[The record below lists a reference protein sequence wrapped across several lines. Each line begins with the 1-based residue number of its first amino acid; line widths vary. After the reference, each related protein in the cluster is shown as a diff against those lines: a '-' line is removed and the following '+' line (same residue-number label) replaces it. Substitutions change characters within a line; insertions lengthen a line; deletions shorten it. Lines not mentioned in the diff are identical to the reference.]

1 MKKLII
7 AVVILVA
14 AAATVLVLVKPS
26 AEVEVV
32 APGHAVNL
40 VPGSVAVTAEFD
52 MELKSEIG
60 GRVLS
65 STLDPGN
72 KVKQGEVLAQIDPGD
87 LKLEIEQTES
97 EYEAAKQRIA
107 VGSSIQLQLDSAQ
120 ESLANFERLT
130 KAGSYPEAELEKQRR
145 GVKQIEQ
152 SLALEKVNN
161 QQLIER
167 YENTLKVKRRQLDKM
182 TIRAPFDGVV
192 STVDA
197 RPGDLIGGGT
207 TMATLI
213 STSRTVE
220 AKISEENFANVALGQ
235 RASVRFL
242 GYGSQLYDAKVI
254 KILPTAD
261 PETQRY
267 LVHLEVKID
276 PDKLVPGIT
285 GEVSIVV
292 GERDA
297 QAIVPRRALFG
308 SNLYVVKDGHVQLR
322 HVELGYV
329 SLTVAEV
336 LKGVEAGEQVIVND
350 VDRFY
355 NGERVRPEVIAE
367 KQ

>member
-7 AVVILVA
+7 AIVLLLVA
-14 AAATVLVLVKPS
+14 GVAALVLVKPT

-40 VPGSVAVTAEFD
+40 VPGSVTVAAKYD
-52 MELKSEIG
+52 MELKSEVG
-60 GRVLS
+60 GRILS

-72 KVKQGEVLAQIDPGD
+72 PVKQGEALAQIDPGD
-87 LKLEIEQTES
+87 LQLEIEQTES
-97 EYEAAKQRIA
+97 EYEAAKDRIA
-107 VGSSIQLQLDSAQ
+107 VGSSIALQLESAR
-120 ESLANFERLT
+120 ENLANYERLA
-130 KAGSYPEAELEKQRR
+130 KAGSYPLAELEKQRR
-145 GVKQIEQ
+145 SVKQIEQ

-167 YENTLKVKRRQLDKM
+167 YENTLKVKHRQLDKM

-192 STVDA
+192 SVVDA

-207 TMATLI
+207 VIATLI

-220 AKISEENFANVALGQ
+220 AKISEENFANVEVGQ

-242 GYGSQLYDAKVI
+242 GYGDYLYNAKVV

-267 LVHLEVKID
+267 IVHLEVDID
-276 PDKLVPGIT
+276 PVKLVPGIT

-297 QAIVPRRALFG
+297 KAIVPRRALFG
-308 SNLYVVKDGHVQLR
+308 SNLYVVKDGRVQFR
-322 HVELGYV
+322 TVELGYV
-329 SLTVAEV
+329 SLTAAEV
-336 LKGVEAGEQVIVND
+336 LKGVAPGDEVIVNE

-355 NGERVRPEVIAE
+355 DGQRVRAKVVSER
-367 KQ
+367 